1 MSGNEESENLSAL
14 GYDIEIQSSPEG
26 HIHDFNHWD
35 LIMENH
41 DYTITSGEDTLFNA
55 CVIAVL
61 TGYNEIGDRYENE
74 TYSEFGDPAYELL
87 KTNKSELV
95 KFKIEEYIKKV
106 LKNIRRVMEIVEVV
120 VSEDEFNPYAY
131 NVFFHVIGLDDE
143 HASGEVNL
151 GSGKDEKYATTCRIR
166 DLTNNNILI
175 IRSNEGVM
183 IQALLKDSRNRGVS
197 KELLTLNS
205 IMGLDEDTKLTNN
218 TGSVTY
224 LYIPNKSIDEDNIYV
239 SYNGSSSFKPCIS
252 NTLRVLYL
260 FFSLKIVDG
269 ELIYTYDDDYY
280 HPDFKLNSE
289 GELIM
294 TYDPG
299 KLSFNNI
306 YLNDNG
312 NLIMEIKG

>member
-1 MSGNEESENLSAL
+1 MINNEEQEFYITQ
-14 GYDIEIQSSPEG
+14 GHDIEIQSSPEG
-26 HIHDFNHWD
+26 HIHDYNHWD
-35 LIMENH
+35 LVMEND

-55 CVIAVL
+55 CAIAIL
-61 TGYNEIGDRYENE
+61 TGYNEMGDRYENS
-74 TYSEFGDPAYELL
+74 TYSMFGNPAYGLL

-106 LKNIRRVMEIVEVV
+106 LKSIRRVGELVEVV

-143 HASGEVNL
+143 HASGEINL
-151 GSGKDEKYATTCRIR
+151 GKARDGKYGTTCRIR
-166 DLTNNNILI
+166 DLTNNNII
-175 IRSNEGVM
+175 IIKSIEGAV

-205 IMGLDEDTKLTNN
+205 LADLDEDTKLTNN

-224 LYIPNKSIDEDNIYV
+224 HYTPKPGIGKDYIYV
-239 SYNGSSSFKPCIS
+239 SYNGSSSFKPCKS
-252 NTLRVLYL
+252 NTLKVLYL

-269 ELIYTYDDDYY
+269 ELIFTYDDDYY
-280 HPDFKLNSE
+280 YPDFRLNSE

-294 TYDPG
+294 TYDDEKIRIRNVYINDDG
-299 KLSFNNI
+299 
-306 YLNDNG
+306 YLIFEVN
-312 NLIMEIKG
+312 